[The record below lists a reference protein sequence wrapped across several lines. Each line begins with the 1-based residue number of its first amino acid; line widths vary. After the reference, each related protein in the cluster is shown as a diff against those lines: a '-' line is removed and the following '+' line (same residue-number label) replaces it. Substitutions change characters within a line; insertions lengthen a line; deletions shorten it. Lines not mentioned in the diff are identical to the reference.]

1 MKPMELALE
10 CKRVIESEH
19 GLRYVCLVVPGPP
32 PRGERIRLDRTSRRK
47 CPMGE
52 VASWTEKGTVALFD
66 AVEVL
71 AWLCARGLVKVEA
84 TSREG
89 R

>member
-1 MKPMELALE
+1 MTPEQLAVE
-10 CKRVIESEH
+10 CARVH
-19 GLRYVCLVVPGPP
+19 KLGLSRIQLVIPAE

-52 VASWTEKGTVALFD
+52 VLCVKDVDGHPETVAVFD
-66 AVEVL
+66 AFEVL
-71 AWLCARGLVKVEA
+71 AWLVAIL
-84 TSREG
+84 SRSG